1 MTTHKNRLL
10 PSALMG
16 YISPAPHKTGA
27 GICTPQANKAH
38 NRASGFFTCDASPYL
53 FRIMVGRAGPLPGGP
68 VSLFA
73 GSANPVRLATP
84 SFAPLGGE
92 LSQLTKQG
100 YPSWPT
106 ANHAV
111 PAPTSSASTPRQKST
126 AACTA
131 RTHWRSSFRP
141 ICVACHVA
149 QCRYGCRQSWTTS
162 PTISAIF
169 SDCLTSQRTP
179 RNASIRPGSS
189 GAVVHPVNGMPAY
202 TCNPVIRETL
212 L

>member
-1 MTTHKNRLL
+1 MTTYKNRLP

-27 GICTPQANKAH
+27 GIETPMTTQAH
-38 NRASGFFTCDASPYL
+38 NRASGFFTRKASSHL
-53 FRIMVGRAGPLPGGP
+53 CIMVGRAGPLSGGP
-68 VSLFA
+68 GSCVA
-73 GSANPVRLATP
+73 GSLNPVRLTTP
-84 SFAPLGGE
+84 SLRPLGGE
-92 LSQLTKQG
+92 LSQFTTQG

-111 PAPTSSASTPRQKST
+111 PALTSSASIPRPKST

-131 RTHWRSSFRP
+131 RTIWRIS
-141 ICVACHVA
+141 CVSKCSPDLLTH
-149 QCRYGCRQSWTTS
+149 RIYGCRQSWTTS

-179 RNASIRPGSS
+179 RNNTTNRLPLLFAAGGLRTP
-189 GAVVHPVNGMPAY
+189 VV
-202 TCNPVIRETL
+202 REIL

>member
-27 GICTPQANKAH
+27 GNSTPQANKAH
-38 NRASGFFTCDASPYL
+38 NRASGFFTCKASSHL
-53 FRIMVGRAGPLPGGP
+53 FRIMVGRTGPLSGGP

-73 GSANPVRLATP
+73 GSGIPVRLTTP
-84 SFAPLGGE
+84 SIPPLGGE

-106 ANHAV
+106 ANNAV
-111 PAPTSSASTPRQKST
+111 PALTLSASIPRPKST

-131 RTHWRSSFRP
+131 LTIWRIS
-141 ICVACHVA
+141 CVSKCSPVRATAGC
-149 QCRYGCRQSWTTS
+149 YGCRQSWTIS
-162 PTISAIF
+162 PTISAMF
-169 SDCLTSQRTP
+169 RHYLTSQRTP
-179 RNASIRPGSS
+179 RNNTTNRLPLLFAAGGLR
-189 GAVVHPVNGMPAY
+189 
-202 TCNPVIRETL
+202 TPVIREIL